1 MVPELGTEEEEE
13 EESSSLSQE
22 MQFLELGLEEAFFL
36 TSELKCICIYQQ
48 QTSEGCAILSE
59 EEVWRIMKNSKPQFV
74 HLYKAY
80 AHLRS
85 KHWVVR
91 AGLQFGADFMAYR
104 HHPALVHSDYAVVVM
119 WEMHE
124 QRLNTWA
131 EMQAM
136 SRLCGS
142 VAKTL
147 LLLHIS
153 PNRETVDDSSPLCI
167 HDFSV
172 KVMEVR
178 RWFPEKNREEHCQG
192 MSEASRG
199 EQKTKVRQWFPEQNS
214 EVRQWFPE
222 QNSEVRQ
229 WFPEQNSEV
238 HCQGISEAAREEQK
252 TSGSCNIS
260 PKIVSSEIG

>member
-1 MVPELGTEEEEE
+1 
-13 EESSSLSQE
+13 
-22 MQFLELGLEEAFFL
+22 
-36 TSELKCICIYQQ
+36 
-48 QTSEGCAILSE
+48 
-59 EEVWRIMKNSKPQFV
+59 MKNSKPQFV
-74 HLYKAY
+74 YLYKAY

-104 HHPALVHSDYAVVVM
+104 HHPALVHSDYAVVVI
-119 WEMHE
+119 WEMQE

-142 VAKTL
+142 VAKVHEKILQMGALSKFSSMQILLCYSPTNSPSFVFCSTESCISSYFVFTYHDYTSMGEVKQLCECNLVQGLELNSQGETIFDAEQCGFSVQTL
-147 LLLHIS
+147 LLLHII

-167 HDFSV
+167 HGFSV

-192 MSEASRG
+192 MSQASRG
-199 EQKTKVRQWFPEQNS
+199 DQKTKV
-214 EVRQWFPE
+214 
-222 QNSEVRQ
+222 
-229 WFPEQNSEV
+229 
-238 HCQGISEAAREEQK
+238 
-252 TSGSCNIS
+252 
-260 PKIVSSEIG
+260 

>member
-1 MVPELGTEEEEE
+1 
-13 EESSSLSQE
+13 
-22 MQFLELGLEEAFFL
+22 
-36 TSELKCICIYQQ
+36 
-48 QTSEGCAILSE
+48 
-59 EEVWRIMKNSKPQFV
+59 MKNSKPQFV

-142 VAKTL
+142 VAKVHEKIL
-147 LLLHIS
+147 QMGVHS
-153 PNRETVDDSSPLCI
+153 PSLVACRFHYVSVQLTAHLC
-167 HDFSV
+167 FL
-172 KVMEVR
+172 
-178 RWFPEKNREEHCQG
+178 FP
-192 MSEASRG
+192 
-199 EQKTKVRQWFPEQNS
+199 
-214 EVRQWFPE
+214 
-222 QNSEVRQ
+222 
-229 WFPEQNSEV
+229 
-238 HCQGISEAAREEQK
+238 
-252 TSGSCNIS
+252 
-260 PKIVSSEIG
+260 

>member
-1 MVPELGTEEEEE
+1 MRRSGTRWKGSRAAEVALGEPISSLYNQMQKWQEQPLESLLTPSSVILTANPQQIHVFNRACFGRPILAATAET
-13 EESSSLSQE
+13 SSSASLE

-48 QTSEGCAILSE
+48 QTSEGRAILSE

-119 WEMHE
+119 WEMQQ

-147 LLLHIS
+147 LLLHII

-167 HDFSV
+167 HDFLV

-192 MSEASRG
+192 MSQASRG
-199 EQKTKVRQWFPEQNS
+199 DQKTKV
-214 EVRQWFPE
+214 
-222 QNSEVRQ
+222 
-229 WFPEQNSEV
+229 
-238 HCQGISEAAREEQK
+238 
-252 TSGSCNIS
+252 
-260 PKIVSSEIG
+260 